1 MEGIRIHKI
10 MADSGYCSRRKAE
23 LLIKQGKVKLNG
35 HPVKLGDKAGYRDII
50 TVDGERIYIPKKKN
64 FIYSPANKRM
74 EEEMSK
80 ELAPLLGL
88 MLARKITTRTLIK
101 QEFGIDYK
109 TIAKLV
115 DGGKPIAT
123 VTILKLSY
131 VIPHYLHLEKLKLE
145 KLDSAASEVEKRM
158 DILND
163 LDRKY
168 RALYGFL
175 ATFVLQQIKNKEDLR
190 QMVKPK

>member
-1 MEGIRIHKI
+1 M
-10 MADSGYCSRRKAE
+10 
-23 LLIKQGKVKLNG
+23 VKNN
-35 HPVKLGDKAGYRDII
+35 
-50 TVDGERIYIPKKKN
+50 N

>member
-1 MEGIRIHKI
+1 MNLLNSNFWITLAKFFIRRL
-10 MADSGYCSRRKAE
+10 M
-23 LLIKQGKVKLNG
+23 VKNN
-35 HPVKLGDKAGYRDII
+35 
-50 TVDGERIYIPKKKN
+50 N

-101 QEFGIDYK
+101 KEFGIDYK